1 MSAHEY
7 TATERT
13 QNQFTT
19 KTQRT
24 LRRNQISNHE
34 WTRIYANTCR
44 LGSPVSNAVQECSR
58 QEHAVLC
65 SVAPVLSEP
74 KTYFCSRPFAVDRLA
89 LTSCP
94 LCLCG
99 EVSFRPC
106 NMRLLQINRFMELL
120 IALLPAQQVSSLR
133 QHHFY
138 IRQFYQRCRRKDLL
152 YACLSHLSRNLGFRH
167 QTR

>member
-34 WTRIYANTCR
+34 WTRIYANRCR

-65 SVAPVLSEP
+65 SVASVLSEP
-74 KTYFCSRPFAVDRLA
+74 KTYFCSRPFASIRASSIAFNFVPFA
-89 LTSCP
+89 P
-94 LCLCG
+94 LW
-99 EVSFRPC
+99 
-106 NMRLLQINRFMELL
+106 
-120 IALLPAQQVSSLR
+120 
-133 QHHFY
+133 
-138 IRQFYQRCRRKDLL
+138 
-152 YACLSHLSRNLGFRH
+152 
-167 QTR
+167 